1 MQFFCDL
8 IFAGRNV
15 SKPYAD
21 IRRNLVGNIIQQ
33 HGQAL
38 VLNLIH
44 SSIFTLHSYM
54 LADVA
59 NVFLEL
65 ISSDRPATQNWVVQA
80 VDALPQRQNGIITAT
95 PQQLHDFQAVFAK

>member
-15 SKPYAD
+15 TKPQAD
-21 IRRNLVGNIIQQ
+21 LRRNLVGNIIQQ

-44 SSIFTLHSYM
+44 SSIFSLHSYM

-65 ISSDRPATQNWVVQA
+65 LSSDRMATQNWVAQA
-80 VDALPQRQNGIITAT
+80 VETLPQRQNGTITAT
-95 PQQLHDFQAVFAK
+95 LQQLRDFQAIFTK